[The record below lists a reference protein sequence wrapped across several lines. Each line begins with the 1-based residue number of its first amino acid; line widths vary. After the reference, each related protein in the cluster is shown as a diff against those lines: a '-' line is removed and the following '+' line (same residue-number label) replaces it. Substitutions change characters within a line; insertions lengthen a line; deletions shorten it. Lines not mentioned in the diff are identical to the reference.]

1 MSASIDKGP
10 DGSDEDSRQV
20 LSAWLDDY
28 IAGRCD
34 RAKMHES
41 FLGVCRSNPEAPW
54 DALALLDQYQ
64 RRGRVDV
71 GLARSLKAEIAQL
84 VFGVA
89 NQTEEVRESEATL
102 DTTGSRWRKLYA
114 ERGSMNADQAVEDPA
129 LRKDLEPPPGR
140 DFDPPPSRREFEH
153 TALRRDFD
161 PTTRPPPMS
170 RAAPREQAARSSD
183 VPTASVPSPATATNI
198 PVGVGTI
205 LRDRYELMEVIGKG
219 RAGTVYQAFDR
230 HRSHLPSPSC
240 YVAVRVLQL
249 PREGREAALARIERE
264 SYEAQ
269 SLSHPNIVSVFDL
282 DRHGDTYFVVME
294 LLDGEPLSQIM
305 QRLAGKPMSRDRA
318 LTVIGAIG
326 AALAHAHQRN
336 IFHGDV
342 KPSAVVVTSGSEIK
356 LLDFGFARSHT
367 LDQWIGGEPT
377 IDGEGSTTTPAY
389 ATAERV
395 NGLEPHVRDDVYS
408 LACIAYELLSGRHP
422 YGGRSA
428 PLARAHGRAPQ
439 KISGLPN
446 RQWHALQNA
455 LAWNREDRRID
466 VTELLAALGCID
478 GPTNASAPMT
488 SPEKALENPFGR
500 GKGMLLAVLLI
511 ATAGGVAWWQ
521 LPRFIEPSRVSPVA
535 SPSEVDAERSAPST
549 TNSTLPT
556 ENVDTPAPEPAA
568 RLPEP
573 TPAPASTKKD
583 PLAPAIVTAT
593 ADPPPSA
600 TPNADAAPKTAREE
614 RAETAAAAA
623 SPTAAANSGKTPTIE
638 FDKDTYVA
646 TESDGMVKLTVRRN
660 GSTRGEVK
668 FRWVLR
674 ANSAEPGSDYAGI
687 GPGVEEIL
695 PGQRTATLTIP
706 LVSDVVAEN
715 TELFLVELEQIEG
728 GPELGEQAHAAV
740 IVVDDD

>member
-1 MSASIDKGP
+1 MDKGP
-10 DGSDEDSRQV
+10 GGSEEDSREV

-41 FLGVCRSNPEAPW
+41 FLEVCRSNPEAPW

-89 NQTEEVRESEATL
+89 NQTEEPRDSEATL
-102 DTTGSRWRKLYA
+102 DTTGSRWRKLYS
-114 ERGSMNADQAVEDPA
+114 ERGSQSVNADEAVEDPA
-129 LRKDLEPPPGR
+129 LRR
-140 DFDPPPSRREFEH
+140 DFEP
-153 TALRRDFD
+153 AMRRDFD
-161 PTTRPPPMS
+161 PATRPPPMS
-170 RAAPREQAARSSD
+170 R
-183 VPTASVPSPATATNI
+183 PTAKETPKRNVESSTAAVSPA
-198 PVGVGTI
+198 PVGIGTI
-205 LRDRYELMEVIGKG
+205 LRERYELMEVIGAG

-240 YVAVRVLQL
+240 YVAVRVLDV
-249 PREGREAALARIERE
+249 PSEGRDTALANIERE

-282 DRHGDTYFVVME
+282 DRHLDTYFVVME
-294 LLDGEPLSQIM
+294 LLDGESLGRIM
-305 QRLAGKPMSRDRA
+305 QRLAGKPMSLDRA
-318 LTVIGAIG
+318 MTIIGAMG
-326 AALAHAHQRN
+326 AALSHAHQRN
-336 IFHGDV
+336 IFHGDL
-342 KPSAVVVTSGSEIK
+342 KPSAVLVTTNGEIK
-356 LLDFGFARSHT
+356 VLDFGFARSHS
-367 LDQWIGGEPT
+367 LDQWVGGEPT
-377 IDGEGSTTTPAY
+377 IDGQGASSSAAY
-389 ATAERV
+389 ASAERV
-395 NGLEPHVRDDVYS
+395 SGQEPQARDDVYS

-422 YGGRSA
+422 FGGRSA

-439 KISGLPN
+439 KVSGLN
-446 RQWHALQNA
+446 GRQWHALQNA

-466 VTELLAALGCID
+466 VPELLAALGCID
-478 GPTNASAPMT
+478 SPGAIAPAAAA
-488 SPEKALENPFGR
+488 PEKALENPFGR
-500 GKGMLLAVLLI
+500 GKGMLLAVVLV
-511 ATAGGVAWWQ
+511 AAAGGIAWWQ

-535 SPSEVDAERSAPST
+535 GPAEI
-549 TNSTLPT
+549 
-556 ENVDTPAPEPAA
+556 DPE
-568 RLPEP
+568 R
-573 TPAPASTKKD
+573 PAPAPSSSAPAEEIKSAPAVPTATLPETPSPTPTQKEQ
-583 PLAPAIVTAT
+583 PLGPAIVAAT

-600 TPNADAAPKTAREE
+600 TPPKSEARQKSPDQAPAPSSAPASNAVSSE
-614 RAETAAAAA
+614 AA
-623 SPTAAANSGKTPTIE
+623 SRTPSVE

-668 FRWVLR
+668 FRWTLR
-674 ANSAEPGSDYAGI
+674 ANSAEAGSDYAGI

-695 PGQRTATLTIP
+695 PGARTTTLTIP

-728 GPELGEQAHAAV
+728 GAALGEQSHAAV
-740 IVVDDD
+740 ILVDDD